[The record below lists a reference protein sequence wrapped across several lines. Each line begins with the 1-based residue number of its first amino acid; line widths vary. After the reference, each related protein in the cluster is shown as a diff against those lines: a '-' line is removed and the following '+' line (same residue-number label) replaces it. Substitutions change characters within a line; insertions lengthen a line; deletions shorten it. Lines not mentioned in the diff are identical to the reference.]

1 MISSPARLSLIDIFP
16 PCLSKSLDKD
26 EPLAEDAI
34 VVKVEESFGVLS
46 VRMAAGNM
54 PRGVIDILPSSQC
67 NTLSID
73 HNEWRAT
80 WIGVSF

>member
-1 MISSPARLSLIDIFP
+1 M
-16 PCLSKSLDKD
+16 
-26 EPLAEDAI
+26 
-34 VVKVEESFGVLS
+34 LS

-54 PRGVIDILPSSQC
+54 PRGAIDILPSSQC